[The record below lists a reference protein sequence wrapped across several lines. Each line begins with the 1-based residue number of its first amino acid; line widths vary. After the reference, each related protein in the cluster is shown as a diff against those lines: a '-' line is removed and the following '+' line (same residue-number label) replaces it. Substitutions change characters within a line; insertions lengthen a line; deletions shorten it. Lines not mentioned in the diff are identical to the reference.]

1 MRRTRTNG
9 KRVSSFALLLLSLSH
24 GSRQSVEQLYEMLV
38 ALTTLYLI
46 AEFVQNGHL
55 KLANKSRVCATSK
68 NRFLPAVSWK
78 AVTPTDLSWVSLVP
92 QNELPE

>member
-1 MRRTRTNG
+1 MRRTRSNG

-46 AEFVQNGHL
+46 AEFVQNRHL
-55 KLANKSRVCATSK
+55 RSRTEACK
-68 NRFLPAVSWK
+68 
-78 AVTPTDLSWVSLVP
+78 
-92 QNELPE
+92 